1 MSEAPTPNSEQFKG
15 RKSGIRRILK
25 ALGYSIDGI
34 KAAVEEAG
42 FRELLC
48 LHGALLLLLIFLP
61 FPFTHKM
68 LLVFA
73 SGISL
78 VVELLN
84 TALEA
89 AVDHTSLEIHPLA
102 KRAKDAGSAAQYTCL
117 TFIAILW
124 GMALYA
130 YLHA

>member
-1 MSEAPTPNSEQFKG
+1 MPETPAPNSEQYKG
-15 RKSGIRRILK
+15 RKSGFRRILK

-73 SGISL
+73 SGLSL

-102 KRAKDAGSAAQYTCL
+102 KRAKDAGSAAQLAALVLLAVTWL
-117 TFIAILW
+117 SALW
-124 GMALYA
+124 HTYI
-130 YLHA
+130 

>member
-1 MSEAPTPNSEQFKG
+1 MPETPAPNSEQFKG
-15 RKSGIRRILK
+15 RKSGFRRILK

-73 SGISL
+73 SGLSL

-102 KRAKDAGSAAQYTCL
+102 KRAKDAGSAAQLAALVLLAVTWL
-117 TFIAILW
+117 SALW
-124 GMALYA
+124 HTYI
-130 YLHA
+130 

>member
-1 MSEAPTPNSEQFKG
+1 MPVNPTPDAEQFKG
-15 RKSGIRRILK
+15 RKSGVRRILK
-25 ALGYSIDGI
+25 AIGYSIDGI

-48 LHGALLLLLIFLP
+48 LHGALLLLLVFLP

-73 SGISL
+73 SGLSL

-102 KRAKDAGSAAQYTCL
+102 KRAKDAGPAAQPPGL
-117 TFIAILW
+117 PFIAILW
-124 GMALYA
+124 SMAVYGYCA
-130 YLHA
+130 A